1 MERIAISTDEAP
13 AAIGAYSQAIKTGG
27 IVYVSGQ
34 IGLDPVTMELQ
45 TNDFQSEIQQVFRN
59 LESVCRAC
67 DGSLSSVVKT
77 IVFLTDLGLF
87 DEVNGVFMEKFT
99 PPFPAR
105 SVVGVNELPRGARV
119 EIEAIL
125 SIPGASN

>member
-1 MERIAISTDEAP
+1 MDRIAISTDKAP
-13 AAIGAYSQAIKTGG
+13 AAIGAYSQGIKTGE
-27 IVYVSGQ
+27 IIFLSGQ
-34 IGLDPVTMELQ
+34 IGLNPATMELQ
-45 TNDFQSEIQQVFRN
+45 TDTFESEIRQVFRN
-59 LESVCRAC
+59 LESVCHAC
-67 DGSLSSVVKT
+67 GSSLSSVVKT

-105 SVVGVNELPRGARV
+105 SVVGVNELPRRARV